1 MPAWLPFVQVEP
13 VMKTDYED
21 VWDWRVEN
29 DNKPLWTRSPREV
42 AEADYNE
49 FFKQVRR
56 VLMHNTFFCRLA
68 CRTCSVHVFCCP
80 LSG

>member
-1 MPAWLPFVQVEP
+1 
-13 VMKTDYED
+13 MKTDYED

-49 FFKQVRR
+49 FFKQVSR
-56 VLMHNTFFCRLA
+56 A
-68 CRTCSVHVFCCP
+68 G
-80 LSG
+80 LSGLHVTLTPFLLMYHAVLHTCVCEVHEGVRC